1 MNLTKARARAGVSTL
16 ALVVLSAVMTAASAI
31 VHLHLWDEPDGYR
44 AVPTI
49 GPLFLGQGIVGCV
62 LAVLMV
68 AFRRAALSAAAAV
81 YNALSIGGLVIS
93 INIGLFGYPETLDAP
108 FVKESLV
115 VEAIG
120 MVAGAA
126 AFVLALRPRRRGP
139 A

>member
-1 MNLTKARARAGVSTL
+1 MSTL
-16 ALVVLSAVMTAASAI
+16 ALVVLSAVMTAVSAI

-49 GPLFLGQGIVGCV
+49 GPLFLVQGIVGCV

-68 AFRRAALSAAAAV
+68 AVRRAALSAAAV
-81 YNALSIGGLVIS
+81 IYNGLSIGGLVIS
-93 INIGLFGYPETLDAP
+93 INVGLFGYPETLDAP

-120 MVAGAA
+120 LVAGAA
-126 AFVLALRPRRRGP
+126 AFALALRLRGRDPRST
-139 A
+139 